1 MFKGPW
7 QDHRQAYFPAFVPFA
22 LLMMVTA
29 LAGHLVAQMVVDGLW
44 AWAVAFVTGTLVGHA
59 RIALWRHRHPVLTP
73 LEYAEVKWRTA
84 HLN

>member
-1 MFKGPW
+1 
-7 QDHRQAYFPAFVPFA
+7 
-22 LLMMVTA
+22 
-29 LAGHLVAQMVVDGLW
+29 MVVDGLW